1 MAVQTL
7 TTGDGFLTSFNATTP
22 RLYITAETDTI
33 DEFDQIMLK
42 HWREEGFDVIYL
54 PFGRGG
60 KAYVKELE
68 GIKDSLSLGD
78 SFGVVGRL
86 YSNANSNLI
95 KICLMSCIYS
105 FRRCCRSM
113 PRDVSQIHRQTRC
126 SCRLLSILDTRSTPF
141 LSNWYESPSASCWT

>member
-7 TTGDGFLTSFNATTP
+7 TSGDGFLTSFNATTP

-33 DEFDQIMLK
+33 EEFDQITLK

-78 SFGVVGRL
+78 SFGFVGRL
-86 YSNANSNLI
+86 CSQANCNLI
-95 KICLMSCIYS
+95 KIVLMSCIYS

-113 PRDVSQIHRQTRC
+113 PGDISQTHC
-126 SCRLLSILDTRSTPF
+126 
-141 LSNWYESPSASCWT
+141 

>member
-1 MAVQTL
+1 MVVQTL
-7 TTGDGFLTSFNATTP
+7 TTGDGFLTAFNTTAP

-33 DEFDQIMLK
+33 EDFDQITLK

-78 SFGVVGRL
+78 SFGFVGTL
-86 YSNANSNLI
+86 Y
-95 KICLMSCIYS
+95 
-105 FRRCCRSM
+105 F
-113 PRDVSQIHRQTRC
+113 
-126 SCRLLSILDTRSTPF
+126 
-141 LSNWYESPSASCWT
+141 E